1 MPLAPKPFFWQSIFR
16 QHQVCFAQSF
26 RVVLFVARVRSC
38 TDIADDD
45 ASADWKQL
53 KEQLCN
59 CGDAN
64 VAAFL
69 SNYRRSNAVMQL
81 SRLNLALLR
90 PLRASV
96 TPNSLFST
104 TNTLNPSS
112 VFESD
117 LHISRFG
124 RASEPALGKNQQ
136 TTRTRLRRLGFL
148 CRRFRQPGVA

>member
-1 MPLAPKPFFWQSIFR
+1 MCKSLGIVF
-16 QHQVCFAQSF
+16 
-26 RVVLFVARVRSC
+26 FVARVPSFNV
-38 TDIADDD
+38 IAGDD
-45 ASADWKQL
+45 SADWKQL

-81 SRLNLALLR
+81 SLLNLALLR

-104 TNTLNPSS
+104 TNPLSPSS

-124 RASEPALGKNQQ
+124 RVSEPALGKNQPKA
-136 TTRTRLRRLGFL
+136 RAR
-148 CRRFRQPGVA
+148 V